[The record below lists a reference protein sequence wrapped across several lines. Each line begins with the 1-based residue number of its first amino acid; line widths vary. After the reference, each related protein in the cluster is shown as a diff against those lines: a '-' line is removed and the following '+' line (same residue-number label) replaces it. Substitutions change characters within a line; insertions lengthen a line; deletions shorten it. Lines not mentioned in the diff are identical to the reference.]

1 MPSMIV
7 LGLRAAQ
14 LVFAIIIMGLS
25 AYVANWYNVDTLTTS
40 PSQINW
46 LLFVS
51 IYTIISVAYLELA
64 PRFMSKIVHPYATI
78 ALELTN
84 VLFYF
89 AGFIALAVFISK
101 LLFCRGTVCG
111 AARADVAFGAF
122 EFALWGA
129 TAVFMGKDVFKSG
142 FRGGLKLG
150 ARARPRL
157 SVPVVQ
163 LPRLTTNGIAVRRN
177 STNSPVTYSAY
188 TEIPLSP
195 YLYRPSLDG
204 DKKSPRLLESSW
216 EPRRSSSQFLNV

>member
-25 AYVANWYNVDTLTTS
+25 SYVANWYNVDTLTTS

-51 IYTIISVAYLELA
+51 IYTILSVAYLELA
-64 PRFMSKIVHPYATI
+64 PRFMPRFAHPYATI
-78 ALELTN
+78 ALESTN
-84 VLFYF
+84 VIFYF

-111 AARADVAFGAF
+111 AARADVVFGAF
-122 EFALWGA
+122 EFALWIGTSA
-129 TAVFMGKDVFKSG
+129 FLAKDVVKSG

-150 ARARPRL
+150 ARARGHPAQPPAPAR
-157 SVPVVQ
+157 
-163 LPRLTTNGIAVRRN
+163 
-177 STNSPVTYSAY
+177 
-188 TEIPLSP
+188 
-195 YLYRPSLDG
+195 
-204 DKKSPRLLESSW
+204 K
-216 EPRRSSSQFLNV
+216 

>member
-64 PRFMSKIVHPYATI
+64 PRFMPKIVHPYATI

-89 AGFIALAVFISK
+89 AGFIALSVFISK

-150 ARARPRL
+150 GSGAA
-157 SVPVVQ
+157 
-163 LPRLTTNGIAVRRN
+163 
-177 STNSPVTYSAY
+177 
-188 TEIPLSP
+188 
-195 YLYRPSLDG
+195 
-204 DKKSPRLLESSW
+204 
-216 EPRRSSSQFLNV
+216 SSSGSAPQAGPQMKEAQLA